1 MKSDDNTQYVNINN
15 IPKGFKALML
25 LLPLAGLILI
35 PCKLDNDFYFLY
47 PTGEYIVNNG
57 FPTKDFLSMHSN
69 MDIIVQ
75 QWLSDV
81 IFYGVYKLFGLIGI
95 MLTVYITYIL
105 FTFLMFKLCKL
116 ITNNFFIS
124 SCVTFVGSMVMSAL
138 FYRSRPQI
146 FTYLIILTELYV
158 LEKFVKDGKIKHLF
172 VIPVLSL
179 LLINMHSSMWAM
191 FFVFMMP
198 YFAAALP
205 INLKKFKQVPC
216 CSFVKLFVAAVVA
229 FAAGFLNPYGTKAMA
244 YILTSFGYDE
254 INCYIGE
261 MAAVS
266 AGSAIG
272 SLFLGILF
280 TSVVI
285 MLSKKGCYTT
295 RFVLF
300 YLGTLILAL
309 TTIKSIA
316 YFIIAAFPAMAYYMK
331 DFTFDLKITK
341 ESSSKTKLKRT
352 VLIGVLIVLIACA
365 FVSIYNSNTNGKDDE
380 VAITSTRYS
389 ELNDIIDIIKKS
401 DDDITLYCGFDN
413 GPYLEY
419 YGLHPYIDCRAEL
432 FLKDNNNEYDYMKE
446 HVQLLGGEIY
456 YKEVFDKY
464 DFNYLIVSE
473 QKELSLYNNMLHD
486 DDYELVYDGENMN
499 LFVKK

>member
-1 MKSDDNTQYVNINN
+1 MKSDNNTQYVNINN
-15 IPKGFKALML
+15 IPKGFKTLML

-35 PCKLDNDFYFLY
+35 PYKLDNDFYFLY

-105 FTFLMFKLCKL
+105 FTFIMFKLCKL

-158 LEKFVKDGKIKHLF
+158 LEKFVKDGKVKHLF

-191 FFVFMMP
+191 LFVFMMP

-216 CSFVKLFVAAVVA
+216 CSFVKLLIAAVVA
-229 FAAGFLNPYGTKAMA
+229 FAAGFLNPYGIKAMA

-266 AGSAIG
+266 AGSVIG
-272 SLFLGILF
+272 SLFLAILF
-280 TSVVI
+280 VSIVI

-309 TTIKSIA
+309 GTVKSIA

-341 ESSSKTKLKRT
+341 ESASKTKLKRT
-352 VLIGVLIVLIACA
+352 ALIGILIVLIACA
-365 FVSIYNSNTNGKDDE
+365 FVSIYNSNTNEENDE

-419 YGLHPYIDCRAEL
+419 YGLHPYLDCRAEL

-446 HVQLLGGEIY
+446 YVQLLGGEIY
-456 YKEVFDKY
+456 YKEIFDKY
-464 DFNYLIVSE
+464 DFNYLVVSE